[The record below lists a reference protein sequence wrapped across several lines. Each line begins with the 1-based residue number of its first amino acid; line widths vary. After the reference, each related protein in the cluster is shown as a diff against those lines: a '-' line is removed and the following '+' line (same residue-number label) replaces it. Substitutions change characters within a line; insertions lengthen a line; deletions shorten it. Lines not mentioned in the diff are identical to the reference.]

1 MLSLLEEAAELSPD
15 DSLELLLAVLELLLA
30 ALELLLAA
38 LELLLAALELPPE
51 LAGAEEADDE
61 DAEEDDEAG
70 AELCDGSESE
80 LSDCSA
86 TLGSDDS
93 SANAMKLCG
102 TILYCMTMASARKN
116 ARNTR
121 FLRFILFFFI
131 DYLLSK
137 IIFIIIRQK
146 SCLVGFETDNCC
158 FASYII
164 AMTASKN
171 ASKNQ

>member
-1 MLSLLEEAAELSPD
+1 MLSLPDEAAELSPD
-15 DSLELLLAVLELLLA
+15 DSLELPLAVFELLPAALELLLAELELLLAVLELLLA
-30 ALELLLAA
+30 ALELLL
-38 LELLLAALELPPE
+38 E

-86 TLGSDDS
+86 TLGSADS

-102 TILYCMTMASARKN
+102 AKLYCMIMASARKN

-121 FLRFILFFFI
+121 FLRFILFSFI
-131 DYLLSK
+131 DYLLSVN
-137 IIFIIIRQK
+137 IYLSIRQK
-146 SCLVGFETDNCC
+146 KLSSWFRN
-158 FASYII
+158 
-164 AMTASKN
+164 
-171 ASKNQ
+171 

>member
-30 ALELLLAA
+30 V

-102 TILYCMTMASARKN
+102 AKLYCMIMASARKN

-121 FLRFILFFFI
+121 FLRFILFSFI
-131 DYLLSK
+131 DYLLSVN
-137 IIFIIIRQK
+137 IYISIRQK
-146 SCLVGFETDNCC
+146 SCLVGFETDSLC
-158 FASYII
+158 FCISIL
-164 AMTASKN
+164 AMTVSKNLSKN
-171 ASKNQ
+171 AVKSP